1 MDRKTLDLEINVQNN
16 ATFQKELNL
25 SFVSSIQG
33 CTWNEKF
40 KIQFQLNII
49 IIFMKFMHIIY

>member
-25 SFVSSIQG
+25 SFVSTMAGLYSESYQIAFLFSYS
-33 CTWNEKF
+33 E
-40 KIQFQLNII
+40 
-49 IIFMKFMHIIY
+49 